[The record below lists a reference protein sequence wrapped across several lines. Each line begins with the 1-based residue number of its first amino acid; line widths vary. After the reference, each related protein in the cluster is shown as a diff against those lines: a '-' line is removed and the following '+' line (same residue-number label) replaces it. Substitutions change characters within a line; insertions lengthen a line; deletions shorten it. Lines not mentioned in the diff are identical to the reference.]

1 MDSFEVMAEILGLR
15 KVYFLVDSDLIE
27 NLKRFERTDNPE
39 ALSLFTV
46 IWTAGMAAMMFPA
59 ISPMVLL
66 YDRMIKN
73 KSNNEASSSKKG
85 EAKEGLASEVM
96 SSHQVDNPVNWDAI
110 IKSHKGVITSDNKR
124 TGTVIAQTEDDI
136 VIF

>member
-1 MDSFEVMAEILGLR
+1 M
-15 KVYFLVDSDLIE
+15 KQ
-27 NLKRFERTDNPE
+27 
-39 ALSLFTV
+39 
-46 IWTAGMAAMMFPA
+46 
-59 ISPMVLL
+59 
-66 YDRMIKN
+66 
-73 KSNNEASSSKKG
+73 KKY
-85 EAKEGLASEVM
+85 AASEVM

>member
-1 MDSFEVMAEILGLR
+1 MNRIQIV
-15 KVYFLVDSDLIE
+15 LVSALISISVITW
-27 NLKRFERTDNPE
+27 LVSSQQYDTMMSAMMMFHNPA

-73 KSNNEASSSKKG
+73 KSNNEASSKEKQKKY
-85 EAKEGLASEVM
+85 AASEV
-96 SSHQVDNPVNWDAI
+96 I
-110 IKSHKGVITSDNKR
+110 I
-124 TGTVIAQTEDDI
+124 
-136 VIF
+136 

>member
-1 MDSFEVMAEILGLR
+1 
-15 KVYFLVDSDLIE
+15 
-27 NLKRFERTDNPE
+27 
-39 ALSLFTV
+39 
-46 IWTAGMAAMMFPA
+46 MMFPA

-85 EAKEGLASEVM
+85 EAKEVHAASEVM

-124 TGTVIAQTEDDI
+124 TGTVIAHTEDDI